1 MSYCGLRRRRVD
13 SVRWLGFSDSLVILC
28 HTQSLTHDHLHVLQG
43 DKNTWFG
50 AGCAAFCSSRASCAA
65 VQWAVWQCS
74 VCQSCVAQLAA
85 SARGAMNTTAVVASA
100 RLRPRLW
107 SYALAEAIPKS
118 RQRLHIAPE
127 EAGTSSRECSSSV
140 ATFRIDAAL
149 AARLSDE
156 RVSRGVPLAS
166 ILLSSL
172 FLAAARAARLE
183 QEDPP
188 HGTLQNRPMGV
199 RAQRGFILGIVC
211 LVMALLSG
219 SAESKVMR
227 YFCSIYGVVA
237 GEYTVYGQCL
247 VQFRATYRC
256 NCYLYMQHQA

>member
-1 MSYCGLRRRRVD
+1 MIICMSCKGTKTLGLV
-13 SVRWLGFSDSLVILC
+13 LVAPRLAP
-28 HTQSLTHDHLHVLQG
+28 TELP
-43 DKNTWFG
+43 
-50 AGCAAFCSSRASCAA
+50 
-65 VQWAVWQCS
+65 VQWAVWQCGS
-74 VCQSCVAQLAA
+74 VCQSCVTQPAA
-85 SARGAMNTTAVVASA
+85 SARGAMTTAAVVVSA
-100 RLRPRLW
+100 RLRLRVW

-118 RQRLHIAPE
+118 RQRLHIAPL
-127 EAGTSSRECSSSV
+127 EAGTGISECNSSS

-172 FLAAARAARLE
+172 FLAAARAVRLE
-183 QEDPP
+183 QEGPL
-188 HGTLQNRPMGV
+188 HGSLHNRPMGV

-219 SAESKVMR
+219 SAESKAMR
-227 YFCSIYGVVA
+227 YFCSIYAVVA
-237 GEYTVYGQCL
+237 GEYIIYRQCL

-256 NCYLYMQHQA
+256 IC